1 MRLLLVHGR
10 SQGGKDPVKLKA
22 EWLAALTE
30 GLQKAGLTMPADVE
44 VDFPFY
50 GDRLDEFARQF
61 ELPADPA
68 IIPKGSPVFDDYQ
81 EFRRAIAEE
90 MRVRAGVTDAQIR
103 AEMGPLAAA
112 AEKGIENWGWVQAIV
127 RLLDRHLTGVSQ
139 TTIEVFMR
147 DVYLYVKRSVVRNA
161 IDALV
166 GDMVKPDTAVVV
178 AHSLGTVVAYNVL
191 GAARQKIPLYV
202 TVGCPLGIRAIRSTL
217 SPIRNPVG
225 NKGWYNAYDA
235 HDIVSLYPLDKDNF
249 DVNPAITN
257 NGTVQNWT
265 DNRHG
270 IVGYLDDVNVAKA
283 IRAGL

>member
-22 EWLAALTE
+22 EWLDALGK
-30 GLQKAGLTMPADVE
+30 GLQKAGLAMPAGID

-50 GDRLDEFARQF
+50 GDRLDEFVRQF

-68 IIPKGSPVFDDYQ
+68 IVPKGSPVFDEFA
-81 EFRRAIAEE
+81 EFRREIVDD
-90 MRVRAGVTDAQIR
+90 MRIQAGITEAQIR
-103 AEMGPLAAA
+103 AEMGPVPA

-139 TTIEVFMR
+139 TTIEVFLR
-147 DVYLYVKRSVVRNA
+147 DVYLYVKRDVVRNA
-161 IDALV
+161 LDAIV
-166 GDMVKPDTAVVV
+166 ADMLKPDTALVVG
-178 AHSLGTVVAYNVL
+178 HSLGTVVAYNVL
-191 GAARQKIPLYV
+191 GAAAQRIPLYV
-202 TVGCPLGIRAIRSTL
+202 TVGSPLGIRAIRKTL
-217 SPIRNPVG
+217 VPIRNPVG
-225 NKGWYNAYDA
+225 NKGWYNAYDE

-249 DVNPAITN
+249 DVNPAIAN

-270 IVGYLDDVNVAKA
+270 IAGYLDDVNVAKT
-283 IRAGL
+283 IRSGF